1 MAGANYFGIKTERLM
16 QLGINSR
23 GRDRLRT
30 FTRLT
35 SLVGLSQEKCLSTQL
50 EEVLVTGGDV
60 TSITEAR
67 EKIAVLHKCGTVLWE
82 ELKHLIDHPN
92 EARPEA
98 FDKETAVGLREEAL
112 KLVLELEARA
122 GGPNESKSEK
132 AERMRCK
139 LEQRL
144 VPKLRQDIPQWAER
158 LRFMHSEVMCWQ
170 MPEPMLEEDDDIEDM
185 VPPPEPPAEES
196 AEEWEAPAYANPAP
210 TRAELRLLRQMDP
223 NYGREDPWDTPA
235 TPPGS
240 VATAQTDAHDEP
252 QSAEQ
257 QPEPRL
263 SAASAGSDSESRSI
277 STASV
282 GPGSVAASESGAGR
296 SRRRKK
302 KKSGVSTSETETSSG
317 QAIALHAGGG

>member
-170 MPEPMLEEDDDIEDM
+170 MPEPMLEEDDEIEDM
-185 VPPPEPPAEES
+185 VPLPEPPEEEP

-223 NYGREDPWDTPA
+223 NYGREDPFDTPE
-235 TPPGS
+235 T
-240 VATAQTDAHDEP
+240 TDAHDELQP
-252 QSAEQ
+252 VEQ

-263 SAASAGSDSESRSI
+263 SAVSAGSDSESRSI

-282 GPGSVAASESGAGR
+282 GPGSVATSENGAGR
-296 SRRRKK
+296 RGRRKK
-302 KKSGVSTSETETSSG
+302 KRSGNSTSETETSSG
-317 QAIALHAGGG
+317 QAVALHAGDG

>member
-1 MAGANYFGIKTERLM
+1 M

-170 MPEPMLEEDDDIEDM
+170 MPEPMLEEDDEIEDM
-185 VPPPEPPAEES
+185 VPLPEPPAEES

-223 NYGREDPWDTPA
+223 NYGREDDEA
-235 TPPGS
+235 D
-240 VATAQTDAHDEP
+240 TDADVEHIL
-252 QSAEQ
+252 
-257 QPEPRL
+257 PEPRL

-277 STASV
+277 GTGTASTAVS
-282 GPGSVAASESGAGR
+282 GPVSDVAASENGAGR

-302 KKSGVSTSETETSSG
+302 KKGGASTSETEASSG
-317 QAIALHAGGG
+317 QAIPMHAGGG